1 MKAKHNYSSQPT
13 LVTEITEKLSKHR
26 QCWKAD
32 RSATIVHTTL
42 RNTGSTDSSKPRKNA
57 EVYEVISGPGE
68 RNKGGSN
75 MTAAEIQ

>member
-1 MKAKHNYSSQPT
+1 MKAKHNYSSQLT

-32 RSATIVHTTL
+32 RNATIVHATL

-57 EVYEVISGPGE
+57 EVDEVISGPGE
-68 RNKGGSN
+68 RNEGGRN